1 MAAPRA
7 DRPEK
12 RPPVAGPAG
21 AVPAGTFA
29 GTKQP
34 AGKKPQDD
42 EAYIID
48 CAHEA
53 QDLFRNPPY
62 ASADDPIH
70 DWLYKAITHCH
81 VSAGETKKLVPDDEA
96 INYLERIGQSITY
109 QSLTPG
115 RMERIR
121 GFLIDKTRIIERVVN
136 ATVYRPGR
144 PPASL
149 ADKVM
154 PEWLCDYKV
163 EPVVVIA
170 AGVFFASRAGLM
182 HGPDFGGKSTLL
194 ANVVARIVTGRP
206 WLGQPTV
213 PGKAIIMAEEFD
225 TYAKVIEQAGAN
237 VDKVIHPVERWSDL
251 ATDIARYKPVVVVV
265 DTFQFAAWQV
275 GAVDTNQAGDVD
287 AVLRPLE
294 RLSRKY
300 GCGVIVTDHEP
311 QAETGTGTKSR
322 PRGSRAKGGTADYMI
337 RCTHE
342 GNVTTVEP
350 GRGARLGIKTFS
362 FAVDAH
368 GRPTVDRP
376 AELPP
381 AVTGAAGEAAAAGD
395 DQPFVA
401 VLADLSKSKRE
412 KWIAMRPA
420 IEAMLTTEPTVTD
433 RSICGAVGLPSG
445 GRDWRAATAYLA
457 AIRTA
462 MLTVLPGKTP
472 GSTSGSTSGSTMEAM
487 GSEAEAHSEA
497 ESGRT
502 ASAPLGVEARPEAR
516 PGSRSNRDAASIEN
530 LQEGGDHGENQRA
543 SGADNQDTRSTD
555 VDAASGENDD
565 GAPPCQ
571 SDRKSRTAPPG
582 VVAPES
588 SGEPC
593 DQTASVDQPAA
604 PVVETAPVDPT
615 AQRLAMVAAALT
627 GDGDTNAPLPHP
639 SPADVAATAERVHAV
654 LGDRSLADLT
664 ADAQT
669 AAADALAGLLTD
681 GSVEVRTLA
690 RRLRDGGTFAA
701 DDYLL
706 QGMSD

>member
-1 MAAPRA
+1 MTAPRTT
-7 DRPEK
+7 RPEK

-21 AVPAGTFA
+21 AVQPGTFA
-29 GTKQP
+29 GTKHP

-42 EAYIID
+42 EAYILD

-62 ASADDPIH
+62 ASADDPVH

-96 INYLERIGQSITY
+96 IEYLERIGQSITY

-251 ATDIARYKPVVVVV
+251 VTDIARYKPVVVVV

-300 GCGVIVTDHEP
+300 GCGIIVTDHEP

-322 PRGSRAKGGTADYMI
+322 PRGSRAKGGTADFMI

-342 GNVTTVEP
+342 GTVTTVEP
-350 GRGARLGIKTFS
+350 GRGARLGIQTFR
-362 FAVDAH
+362 FTVDAH

-376 AELPP
+376 AELPS
-381 AVTGAAGEAAAAGD
+381 AITGAAGEAVPAGD
-395 DQPFVA
+395 DQPFGA
-401 VLADLSKSKRE
+401 VLADLSAAARE
-412 KWIAMRPA
+412 KWIAKRPG
-420 IEAMLTTEPTVTD
+420 IEALLRSAPAVTD
-433 RSICGAVGLPSG
+433 RSICSAVGLPGG
-445 GRDWRAATAYLA
+445 GRNWRYAVAYIA
-457 AIRTA
+457 AIRQA
-462 MLTVLPGKTP
+462 MLTKNTVLP

-487 GSEAEAHSEA
+487 GSEAEAHPEA

-502 ASAPLGVEARPEAR
+502 ASAPVGGKHVREAR
-516 PGSRSNRDAASIEN
+516 PGSRSNRDAASIE
-530 LQEGGDHGENQRA
+530 
-543 SGADNQDTRSTD
+543 TM
-555 VDAASGENDD
+555 
-565 GAPPCQ
+565 
-571 SDRKSRTAPPG
+571 TAP
-582 VVAPES
+582 
-588 SGEPC
+588 
-593 DQTASVDQPAA
+593 TPAA
-604 PVVETAPVDPT
+604 PAENPGSP
-615 AQRLAMVAAALT
+615 
-627 GDGDTNAPLPHP
+627 PP
-639 SPADVAATAERVHAV
+639 SPPPGRLIGILPCRCVGTGKRSNGQPCTNCRPHAV
-654 LGDRSLADLT
+654 FIDETKQMPAGDLRRAEGFMT
-664 ADAQT
+664 
-669 AAADALAGLLTD
+669 
-681 GSVEVRTLA
+681 
-690 RRLRDGGTFAA
+690 RLRQRAA
-701 DDYLL
+701 
-706 QGMSD
+706 GEVVH